1 MCDVKKFL
9 INNNFFNEFKF
20 EFLEFTFKEFNR
32 KLNEMDDEF
41 KPRYYEKIKL
51 FLSSLDFSAYELNN
65 ISFYYLVC
73 YIHFMISADY
83 NEFKLMQD
91 NYDGYINL
99 KDLNINQNFILKDYL
114 FILENKSA
122 FLVKYSKEMRY
133 YLNYF
138 KQKEASD
145 KKLINN
151 IYPNSEELMHLN
163 DRVKYLKQQND
174 KLTSENLELKKQ
186 LNENIIS
193 KHVKKVFRK

>member
-1 MCDVKKFL
+1 
-9 INNNFFNEFKF
+9 
-20 EFLEFTFKEFNR
+20 
-32 KLNEMDDEF
+32 
-41 KPRYYEKIKL
+41 
-51 FLSSLDFSAYELNN
+51 
-65 ISFYYLVC
+65 
-73 YIHFMISADY
+73 MISADY